1 MIVKSFT
8 LNIAGYTIRF
18 ESSEEGPAMMP
29 GRRFMKFIQ
38 PVIPHETGSDSL
50 VITVFPGKINI
61 PSSAERVF
69 HAPYVEE
76 IDGTRHNISPEFWD
90 VWKHGNELLITTV
103 FPSSKGRKKAVVK
116 LSLDSRKWYLWI
128 DGPDCRIDP
137 FEYPLDGLILYYLT
151 VMNRDIL
158 IHASGINKDG
168 KGYLFSGISGKGKST
183 MAGLWNDS
191 GATVI
196 HDDRLVIRKQGDKYM
211 MYNTPVYDNEEP
223 RESGLDRIFIIAHGA
238 ENKITPVT
246 GAAAVSLVIA
256 NCIQHNWDTS
266 IIHGL
271 LGSVSGMCSEV
282 PVARL
287 DFLPDKSITD
297 HILANG

>member
-1 MIVKSFT
+1 MKSFT
-8 LNIAGYTIRF
+8 LNIAGYNIRF
-18 ESSEEGPAMMP
+18 ESSEDGPAMMP
-29 GRRFMKFIQ
+29 GKRFKKFIRPLFPQ
-38 PVIPHETGSDSL
+38 EALADTL
-50 VITVFPGKINI
+50 VITVFPGKISI
-61 PSSAERVF
+61 PASAVRVF

-76 IDGTRHNISPEFWD
+76 TGGTRHNISPEFWN
-90 VWKHGNELLITTV
+90 VWKNGDELLITTV
-103 FPSSKGRKKAVVK
+103 FPSSRGKRNAVVK

-151 VMNRDIL
+151 AMNRDIL
-158 IHASGINKDG
+158 IHASGVNKDG
-168 KGYLFSGISGKGKST
+168 KGYLFSGISGQGKST

-196 HDDRLVIRKQGDKYM
+196 HDDRLVIRKQGDRYM

-223 RESGLDRIFIIAHGA
+223 RESGLDRIFIIGHGDG
-238 ENKITPVT
+238 NRITPVT

-256 NCIQHNWDTS
+256 NCIQHNWDIS
-266 IIHGL
+266 IIQGL
-271 LGSVSGMCSEV
+271 LGSVSEMCSKV

-287 DFLPDKSITD
+287 AFLPDKSVTD
-297 HILANG
+297 HILAYG